1 MISYNKI
8 RELKN
13 FEPIISFVMPDH
25 KNLQWLDL
33 SHNYLQK
40 LDYDFSDFPHLRTL
54 YLQCNFLY
62 DLNDFNQLSTHQ
74 QLKTLMIH
82 GNPLTE
88 VPNFRSFLISILP
101 NLKKIDSVLVSK
113 K

>member
-1 MISYNKI
+1 MLCYNKI
-8 RELKN
+8 REIKT
-13 FEPIISFVMPDH
+13 FEATISYVMPDH

-33 SHNYLQK
+33 SHNYIQK
-40 LDYDFSDFPHLRTL
+40 LDYDFKEFPWLRTL
-54 YLQCNFLY
+54 YLHCNFLY
-62 DLNDFNQLSTHQ
+62 DLNDFTQLSNHK
-74 QLKTLMIH
+74 QLKTMMIH

-88 VPNFRSFLISILP
+88 TPNFRSYLISILP